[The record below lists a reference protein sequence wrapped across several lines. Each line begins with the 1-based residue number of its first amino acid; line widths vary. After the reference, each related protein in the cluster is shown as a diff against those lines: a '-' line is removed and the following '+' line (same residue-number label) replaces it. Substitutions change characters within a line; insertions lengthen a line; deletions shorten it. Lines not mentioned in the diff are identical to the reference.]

1 MMLYQINDSTYAG
14 AYIKLECIQSI
25 LPNYSIKDMEKYN
38 LIPID
43 LLLKIGLSLYPTQLF
58 YTQIGNCFAWMR
70 KIIKI

>member
-38 LIPID
+38 YNTNRPT
-43 LLLKIGLSLYPTQLF
+43 LKKS
-58 YTQIGNCFAWMR
+58 A
-70 KIIKI
+70 